1 MKKTIL
7 FVTLVVSSMM
17 TPVGYATNK
26 SYPTHQD
33 ARIRWVTFKRNDV
46 VPIKAYTFTT
56 TQIAFGKAEYIED
69 IQNGDL
75 AAWSVDVS
83 KSLPNM
89 LFIKPTVVGSDTN
102 LTIVTNKHTYY
113 FHLSSGPSSKT
124 KQHKV
129 YALHFVYPLEAKA
142 ARLRKLKSEHHQ
154 LSVIQKAF
162 LHPDNYNWDYS
173 FNGATNL
180 KPKAV
185 FDDGVFTYLKY
196 GTTQPLPAIF
206 AVDNRAGDESLVNV
220 RRQGPYLI
228 IEQTA
233 PQFTLRLGKHQVAT
247 LFNNHAI
254 GQRNA
259 SYSDNERVQFFDDSE
274 GE

>member
-7 FVTLVVSSMM
+7 FVTLLVSLIVA
-17 TPVGYATNK
+17 PLGYATNK
-26 SYPTHQD
+26 PHPTRRD

-46 VPIKAYTFTT
+46 VPIKAYIFTT
-56 TQIAFGKAEYIED
+56 TQIAFGKDEFIED

-75 AAWSVDVS
+75 AAWSVDVA

-113 FHLSSGPSSKT
+113 FHLLSGVSSKVKRLKT
-124 KQHKV
+124 
-129 YALHFVYPLEAKA
+129 YALHFVYPLETKA

-154 LSVIQKAF
+154 LTVIQKAF
-162 LHPDNYNWDYS
+162 LHPDNYHWDYS
-173 FNGATNL
+173 FNGATSL
-180 KPKAV
+180 KPAAV

-220 RRQGPYLI
+220 RRQGHYLI

-247 LFNNHAI
+247 LFNEHAI
-254 GQRNA
+254 KQRSA
-259 SYSDNERVQFFDDSE
+259 SHSDNERVQFFDDSE